1 MFDWVLTVIESW
13 GYPGIFLLMLGENV
27 FPPIPSEVI
36 MPLTGYLCGT
46 GALSLVP
53 AVLAGTA
60 GSVAGTSLWY
70 LLGRR
75 IGAAALKRWA
85 ARHGRLMTVS
95 PGDIDA
101 AQGWFD
107 RHGGK
112 AVLLGRM
119 IPTIRTLISVPAG
132 IARMSWGRFLV
143 LTTLG
148 SLAWTG
154 LLTGAGYLL
163 ESQYD
168 RVGNVLDP
176 VSKLVVVVVVAV
188 YLYRVAT
195 WRPH

>member
-154 LLTGAGYLL
+154 LLTGAGYVL
-163 ESQYD
+163 ESQYE
-168 RVGNVLDP
+168 RVGAVLDP
-176 VSKLVVVVVVAV
+176 VSKLVVAVVVGV
-188 YLYRVAT
+188 YLYRVVT